1 MRFKQRHPILESLLY
16 KWRSGFIGTYHANT
30 ILHTA
35 LHLLH
40 HRTLICIRRS
50 RHHVSDNPLC
60 CGDLINFPFPTIVE
74 HPLISPLVTKLFNQL
89 RQKFERRIVRVNRR
103 CGYLSFKAFYN
114 WRRILQSLPIR
125 RYQSG
130 YDGQSRILLVFLCI
144 GSAEK
149 PLMGNIFIPKVGPH
163 LERVR
168 RHFRTKNSIRTRHR
182 SSHRQT
188 CKPGIL
194 SSGHLHRT

>member
-1 MRFKQRHPILESLLY
+1 MPLASFRGNLLENLTSSWIRPGFINLCTQTKVGEARTLPKKIGAIRKVRFKQRHPILESLLY

-114 WRRILQSLPIR
+114 RRRILQSLAIWR
-125 RYQSG
+125 CQSRH
-130 YDGQSRILLVFLCI
+130 DGQSRIFLVFL
-144 GSAEK
+144 
-149 PLMGNIFIPKVGPH
+149 
-163 LERVR
+163 
-168 RHFRTKNSIRTRHR
+168 
-182 SSHRQT
+182 
-188 CKPGIL
+188 
-194 SSGHLHRT
+194 